1 MAVQSAWNLLEITA
15 TGTVFTNSNKTVEFG
30 GAFLAVAGTST
41 TITAY
46 DNTAASG
53 SPIIPTTA
61 ALTVGQYV
69 PPFGGLAL
77 NISAP
82 ANGVRLTTGLY
93 ITVGGTGSPKIY
105 VLWR

>member
-1 MAVQSAWNLLEITA
+1 MAQEAWNLKEISA
-15 TGTVFTNSNKTVEFG
+15 TGAVFANRDVEFG
-30 GAFLAVAGTST
+30 GCFLAVAGTST
-41 TITAY
+41 TVTAY
-46 DNTAASG
+46 DATSAAG

-77 NISAP
+77 NIAAP
-82 ANGVRLTTGLY
+82 AFGIRLNTGLY

>member
-1 MAVQSAWNLLEITA
+1 MSAWNLKEVSA
-15 TGTVFTNSNKTVEFG
+15 TGAVFPNKGVEFG
-30 GAFLAVAGTST
+30 GCFLAVAGTST

-46 DNTAASG
+46 DATTATG
-53 SPIIPTTA
+53 SPVIPTTA

-77 NISAP
+77 NITAP
-82 ANGVRLTTGLY
+82 ANGVWLTNGLY
-93 ITVGGTGSPKIY
+93 LTVGGTGSPKIY